1 MMRINKIT
9 DVAIRI
15 ITLPIRIGIGIVN
28 AIDKNM
34 PEKLTIP
41 FEVKRKENENGTTN
55 S

>member
-1 MMRINKIT
+1 MTRINKIA
-9 DVAIRI
+9 DVAIKI
-15 ITLPIRIGIGIVN
+15 ITLPIRISIGIVN

-34 PEKLTIP
+34 PEKLSIP